1 MLGSIQKYFGASRFL
16 NHIMINLRELKN
28 TFCRGFNTFHHDFD
42 GEEELLVSV
51 VNAIAS
57 AENRSPIDIDPIY
70 GSIEPKLLNSFPK
83 CVDVSNESP
92 PVSLA
97 FSHEG
102 YRINV
107 DSTGKIVL
115 SRDETSSSTHPSIR
129 PSSESSA
136 LEESPGEFTC
146 QHDFEDDDSLTVMLA
161 KALAAIKNTRPAEI
175 TPLYESIDPKIL
187 SILGDYAS
195 ERDEPSPVSLEFVHS
210 DHRITVDER
219 GKISIR
225 ESNTSSTIS
234 IRESTPNSKITDVIR
249 GAWNA
254 DPPLTAPR

>member
-1 MLGSIQKYFGASRFL
+1 M
-16 NHIMINLRELKN
+16 
-28 TFCRGFNTFHHDFD
+28 
-42 GEEELLVSV
+42 VSV

-70 GSIEPKLLNSFPK
+70 GSIEPKLLNSFSK
-83 CVDVSNESP
+83 CADESNGSP
-92 PVSLA
+92 TVSLA

-107 DSTGKIVL
+107 DNMGKIVL
-115 SRDETSSSTHPSIR
+115 SRDETSSSSPSFIR

-136 LEESPGEFTC
+136 LEESSGEFTC
-146 QHDFEDDDSLTVMLA
+146 HYDFEADHSLTVMLA
-161 KALAAIKNTRPAEI
+161 KALAAIKNTRPTEI
-175 TPLYESIDPKIL
+175 TPLYESIDPKVLNIF
-187 SILGDYAS
+187 GDYAS
-195 ERDEPSPVSLEFVHS
+195 ERDEPSSVSLEFVHS

-225 ESNTSSTIS
+225 ESNTSSKIS
-234 IRESTPNSKITDVIR
+234 IRESNTGSKITDVVR
-249 GAWNA
+249 DAWNS